1 MTKKELFDGYQEAKD
16 TGKDI
21 DSVILYIHM
30 PGGEEE
36 IIINPDV
43 PAKLAYIDRTYD
55 DTLIHANCK
64 DIYITD
70 AIFTLDDGE
79 GVDFGTVLCELK
91 DGRRATRKGWN
102 GKGMWIELCTPPGD
116 FTDEYGDTYGRR
128 PYMYMKAADNTLV
141 PWVASQT
148 DLLAEDWEILDPPEC
163 LAEAGQDAG
172 TPAAMPAAL

>member
-1 MTKKELFDGYQEAKD
+1 MTKKELFDRYQIEKD
-16 TGKDI
+16 TGADI

-43 PAKLAYIDRTYD
+43 PAKLAYIDQTYD
-55 DTLIHANCK
+55 DNLVHAGCK

-70 AIFTLDDGE
+70 AIFTQDCE
-79 GVDFGTVLCELK
+79 CVDFGCALDALR
-91 DGRRATRKGWN
+91 DGARAARKGWN
-102 GKGMWIELCTPPGD
+102 GKGMWVELCTPPGD

-128 PYMYMKAADNTLV
+128 PYLYMKAADNTLV

-148 DLLAEDWEILDPPEC
+148 DLLAEDWIILDEPEF
-163 LAEAGQDAG
+163 LEEAGQEAG
-172 TPAAMPAAL
+172 ASAAMPATP